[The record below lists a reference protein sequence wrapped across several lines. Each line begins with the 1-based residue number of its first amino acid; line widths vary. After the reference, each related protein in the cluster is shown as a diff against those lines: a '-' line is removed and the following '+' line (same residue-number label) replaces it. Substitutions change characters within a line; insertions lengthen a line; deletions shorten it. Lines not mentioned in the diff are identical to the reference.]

1 LNKKENEMIK
11 KRAIIKLLLV
21 ILFLSSIS
29 FSAAAK
35 GDIDSGDIPDTGDLY
50 GDLYVIFRDIDGV
63 PILDE
68 YGCIQPLA
76 ADGTVLALYTNPDED
91 ILCELTEELAE
102 LVQTVDFGRLNEGR
116 APEAVINH
124 SFDEA
129 INMLNSAN
137 SIALDPAGRIMLFIA
152 DEWKTID
159 SPLEN
164 IALYMKMMKD
174 GHWITTDTSPNTH
187 GGKPSTKGPPEGDG
201 PSTEE
206 RPVLSDSAINLLNSI
221 GYGNLG
227 NTDNI
232 LNNHDLLLAVSL
244 LAAGGDKSGSI
255 TLDMV
260 IYINSIYGINQ
271 LGSLPGEVQDKTYF
285 DFRAYTYSRQNVY
298 GQREGGGCSPG
309 SVLVLIPAGI
319 LWQESCEVILDSV
332 THFRGNETENV
343 RGFVQS
349 ADDALQV
356 IEFIH
361 NFRVPE
367 ELPVIP

>member
-1 LNKKENEMIK
+1 MIN
-11 KRAIIKLLLV
+11 KRALIGILLV
-21 ILFLSSIS
+21 IVLLSSTS
-29 FSAAAK
+29 FTAAAK
-35 GDIDSGDIPDTGDLY
+35 GDIDNGDIPDTGDLY
-50 GDLYVIFRDIDGV
+50 GDLYVIWRDVDGV
-63 PILDE
+63 PILDDH
-68 YGCIQPLA
+68 GCIQPLA
-76 ADGTVLALYTNPDED
+76 SDGTILALYTNPEED
-91 ILCELTEELAE
+91 ILCELTEELAA

-124 SFDEA
+124 AFDEA
-129 INMLNSAN
+129 INMLNSAG
-137 SIALDPAGRIMLFIA
+137 SIALDPAGRIMLFIG

-174 GHWITTDTSPNTH
+174 GHWITTDTSPITH

-206 RPVLSDSAINLLNSI
+206 RPVLSPTAKDLLASI
-221 GYGNLG
+221 DYGNLG
-227 NTDNI
+227 NTDNS
-232 LNNHDLLLAVSL
+232 LNNHDLLLAASL

-271 LGSLPGEVQDKTYF
+271 EGSLPGEEEGKTYF
-285 DFRAYTYSRQNVY
+285 DFSGYEYSREDIY
-298 GQREGGGCSPG
+298 GQRTGGGCGPG
-309 SVLVLIPAGI
+309 SVLVLVPAGD
-319 LWQESCEVILDSV
+319 LWAESCEVILDAV
-332 THFRGNETENV
+332 THFSGNEIQNV

-367 ELPVIP
+367 ELPAIP